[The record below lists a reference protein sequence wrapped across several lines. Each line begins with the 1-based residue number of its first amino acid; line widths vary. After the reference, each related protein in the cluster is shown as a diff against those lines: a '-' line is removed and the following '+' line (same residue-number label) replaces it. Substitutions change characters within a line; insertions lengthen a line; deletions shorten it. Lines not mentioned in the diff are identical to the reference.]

1 MFYSARVR
9 FWSQQFGLTINHGL
23 SGTTCIGKITDNF
36 IKLKAKVES
45 IDATK
50 LLEEMRND
58 VQNMFKWKREAA
70 LRIALEAEKL
80 ASEHIYE
87 RYVKF
92 KYANAKRIVDSRI
105 GGNIAANATALELT
119 LHPNFGST
127 RVNTHHSAVQIPAN
141 VYEESS
147 SLVNAIK
154 WSEGLT
160 QLFRNNLGLDHKLS
174 WQYFASSEG
183 FMRLFPA
190 HKWRSPLGPRGEILD
205 FFDSRVRPWYIQAA
219 VHPKDI
225 VILLDVSGSMTGQRR
240 EIARNVVLNILDSLN
255 DDDFINVLK
264 FSTEVDGI
272 SECFGNSTLVSAI
285 KPNIRE
291 FKERLEGMNTSEIAN
306 FTLALTHAFE
316 LLNSI
321 HHQKKGAS
329 CNQAIMLVTDGAP
342 DTFQS
347 VFEQYNWPRIP
358 IRVFTYLVGK
368 EVTETREVNWMA
380 CHNRG
385 YYTHVANLAEVREQ
399 VQLYIP
405 VMSRPLV
412 LSGNATRPVVWTAA
426 YADLSYLPLSN
437 WLWEER
443 SKESIRAGIRSKLG
457 VYDDVSRG
465 TTTSSSLSS
474 SKVPLF
480 TTIATPVFDTKN
492 TTNITARVLVKNMW
506 TEEDREIRTANLLGV
521 AGVDVPISE
530 IQRLVPPYKL
540 GVNAYSFAI
549 TNNGMLLWHPDLRPL
564 FEGLLKPFYHS
575 VNFLQAELP
584 DRDNEPLP
592 SILKN
597 MVDRLVGW
605 RKATVRI
612 HMDNM
617 RRVVTRSHN
626 YYFGPLESSPFS
638 LGISLP
644 SPYGKYRVDGQVEV
658 KRKDYDYSSYFEGS
672 EWHVHPDWVYCE
684 APVTATP
691 ETPEEAIR
699 VFLTQ
704 VRTTSSV
711 RWKASSTRPRLYDQ
725 LTCEKDLVQSLV
737 FDANATK
744 IDSLNCGL
752 TKTPKEYG

>member
-1 MFYSARVR
+1 
-9 FWSQQFGLTINHGL
+9 
-23 SGTTCIGKITDNF
+23 
-36 IKLKAKVES
+36 
-45 IDATK
+45 
-50 LLEEMRND
+50 MRSD

-70 LRIALEAEKL
+70 VRIALEAERL
-80 ASEHIYE
+80 ASEHVYE
-87 RYVKF
+87 KYVKF
-92 KYANAKRIVDSRI
+92 KYANAKRLVDARTTI
-105 GGNIAANATALELT
+105 NVPLNATAMELSE
-119 LHPNFGST
+119 HPNFGKVG
-127 RVNTHHSAVQIPAN
+127 VNTFHSAVQIPAN
-141 VYEESS
+141 VYEEGSQ
-147 SLVNAIK
+147 LVNSIK

-174 WQYFASSEG
+174 WQYFASSDG
-183 FMRLFPA
+183 FMRIFPA
-190 HKWRSPLGPRGEILD
+190 HRWRAPTGPRGEMLD
-205 FFDSRVRPWYIQAA
+205 FFDARVRPWYIQAA
-219 VHPKDI
+219 AHPKDV

-240 EIARNVVLNILDSLN
+240 EIAKNVVLNILDSLN
-255 DDDFINVLK
+255 DDDFVNVLK
-264 FSTEVDGI
+264 FSTDVEGI
-272 SECFGNSTLVSAI
+272 SECFGNATLVPAI

-291 FKERLEGMNTSEIAN
+291 FKDRLEGMNTSEIAN

-316 LLNSI
+316 LLNSV
-321 HHQKKGAS
+321 HHQNKAAN

-412 LSGNATRPVVWTAA
+412 LSGNASRPVVWTSA
-426 YADLSYLPLSN
+426 YADVTFLPLSN
-437 WLWEER
+437 WLWDER
-443 SKESIRAGIRSKLG
+443 SKERIRATIRARIQGTEDALKEPQMATK
-457 VYDDVSRG
+457 VSL
-465 TTTSSSLSS
+465 TTT
-474 SKVPLF
+474 V
-480 TTIATPVFDTKN
+480 ATPVFDTKN
-492 TTNITARVLVKNMW
+492 TTNITVRVLVKNMW
-506 TEEDREIRTANLLGV
+506 EEEEREIRTANLLGV

-564 FEGLLKPFYHS
+564 YQGLLKPFYNS
-575 VNFLQAELP
+575 VNFLQAEIP
-584 DRDNEPLP
+584 DKENEPLP

-597 MVDRLVGW
+597 MIDRLIGW
-605 RKATVRI
+605 RKANVRI

-626 YYFGPLESSPFS
+626 YYYGPLESSPFS

-658 KRKDYDYSSYFEGS
+658 KRKDDDYSSYFEGS
-672 EWHVHPDWVYCE
+672 EWHVHPEWVYCE
-684 APVTATP
+684 APITATP
-691 ETPEEAIR
+691 ETPEEAVR
-699 VFLTQ
+699 VFLAQ
-704 VRTTSSV
+704 VRTTNSV
-711 RWKASSTRPRLYDQ
+711 RWKTSSTRPRLYEQ

-737 FDANATK
+737 FDAKATK
-744 IDSLNCGL
+744 IDPLKCGQ
-752 TKTPKEYG
+752 PKKPSEYE